1 MKIGFHGVDVPE
13 GKVKYHDAK
22 LAGLEQ
28 KFQPK
33 KVVPFFVEFIKD
45 EYVQCDGI
53 LVGRAALLD
62 VLILDM
68 DKLETRRER
77 STDERERQLISAC
90 LAHLEQAAP
99 LCSKAW
105 AADELAVLR
114 ALAPVTLKPTA
125 VVEAVADAQ
134 AAIELMLRATHTV
147 FFYTAGKPEVH
158 AWPVAGG
165 SDIVTCAGKIHS
177 DLARGF
183 IRAEIVAYDD
193 FMSVHGMHEAREKGL
208 VKVVERDY
216 IIQPGDIIEIRF
228 SV

>member
-1 MKIGFHGVDVPE
+1 MKIGFHGLDLPE
-13 GKVKYHDAK
+13 GKVKYHDAQ

-33 KVVPFFVEFIKD
+33 KVAPFFVEFIKD

-53 LVGRAALLD
+53 IVARAALLD

-68 DKLETRRER
+68 EKLETRRER
-77 STDERERQLISAC
+77 STDEHEQRVLAAC
-90 LAHLEQAAP
+90 VAHLEREEP
-99 LCSKAW
+99 LCSAAW
-105 AADELAVLR
+105 TPDDLALLR
-114 ALAPVTLKPTA
+114 ALAPVTLAPTA
-125 VVEAVADAQ
+125 AVDTPPDAQ
-134 AAIELMLRATHTV
+134 TAIDIMLRATNTV

-158 AWPVAGG
+158 VWPVAGG

-183 IRAEIVAYDD
+183 IRADIVTYHD

>member
-1 MKIGFHGVDVPE
+1 MKIGFHGFDLPE
-13 GKVKYHDAK
+13 GKVKYHDAH

-33 KVVPFFVEFIKD
+33 KVVPFFAEFIKD
-45 EYVQCDGI
+45 EYVQCDAL
-53 LVGRAALLD
+53 LVARAALLD

-77 STDERERQLISAC
+77 STDERERALIAAC
-90 LAHLEQAAP
+90 LAHLEREQP
-99 LCSKAW
+99 LCTRAW
-105 AADELAVLR
+105 AADELAILR

-125 VVEAVADAQ
+125 VADAVADAQ
-134 AAIELMLRATHTV
+134 AAIELMLRATNTV

-165 SDIVTCAGKIHS
+165 SDIVTCAGKIHT

-183 IRAEIVAYDD
+183 IRAEIVAYDQ
-193 FMSVHGMHEAREKGL
+193 FITVHGMHEAREKGL
-208 VKVVERDY
+208 VKVVDRDY

>member
-1 MKIGFHGVDVPE
+1 MKIGFHGVELPE

-33 KVVPFFVEFIKD
+33 KVVPFFVEFLKD
-45 EYVQCDGI
+45 AYVHVDGI
-53 LVGRAALLD
+53 LVARAALLD

-77 STDERERQLISAC
+77 STDEREQQLIAAC
-90 LAHLEQAAP
+90 LAHLEQEAP
-99 LCSKAW
+99 LCTKTWS
-105 AADELAVLR
+105 ADELALLR
-114 ALAPVTLKPTA
+114 ALAPVSLKPTA
-125 VVEAVADAQ
+125 VTDGEPDAQ
-134 AAIELMLRATHTV
+134 AAIELMLRVSNTV

-183 IRAEIVAYDD
+183 IRADIVAYDD